1 MNRKDYRKMMQ
12 RKKMSKMYS
21 KSLILGLLGLGV
33 TISGNRIVKAEEL
46 EWKANTSTTIKAGDT
61 EYTIKWGDTLS
72 LISRDSGITI
82 ETLTQLNNILD
93 ANLIYAGNVIYFGD
107 GANVTVKDT
116 NGNTIAETPITEAD
130 KAGIKEAQQNNANPT
145 TSTNVSNVNTSD
157 NSNNV
162 ITNNS
167 SSSANSN
174 NGNNA
179 SNKPT
184 NPTKPEKPTEK
195 PTDKPTDKPTEKP
208 SGGNEEDGS
217 GTETPQTKEYTVTIN
232 HLTEDGK
239 VLSKEVVK
247 AKENTTFE
255 AKAKEFK
262 GYELLSTDTQSVK
275 VTEDKE
281 ITFIYKKIE
290 NTKPEAQ
297 KVDVTIKYVGDD
309 GKVLATETVTAEK
322 GSTVKADAK
331 DFTDLGYV
339 LDDSL
344 TKEVK
349 ATEGVVITF
358 NYRKIVTPTPT
369 EKFSV
374 TTKYVDVD
382 GNSIADDKV
391 QEVEKGTTVKEE
403 AISVNGYKLK
413 GNSVQSVIVNS
424 NEIITFVYEKDAEYV
439 PIHTEETITQ
449 VIDAETG
456 ANLGTTVPSGYT
468 IISETTDAGKIT
480 TASNGDTHTVYTKT
494 ITVKKD
500 YVPQHTTENVTVNV
514 DTDGNVLSSTDGY
527 EKVSESTDGGKVT
540 TQPNGDTHTVY
551 TTTVIWKKVVVTPP
565 TGGVVNVDPSQF
577 GGRVTSANEV
587 EGALTSNGLTFAT
600 WDGANNYGVA
610 MQEANPD
617 NHDFDGFN
625 VFSIK
630 MKDGSTRY
638 VMEWHINL

>member
-12 RKKMSKMYS
+12 RKKMSKIYS
-21 KSLILGLLGLGV
+21 KSLILAVLGLGV
-33 TISGNRIVKAEEL
+33 SISGNTIVKAEQR
-46 EWKANTSTTIKAGDT
+46 EWKANTSTTIKKGDT
-61 EYTIKWGDTLS
+61 EYKILWGDTLS

-93 ANLIYAGNVIYFGD
+93 ANWIYEGNIIYFGN
-107 GANVTVKDT
+107 GATATVKDES
-116 NGNTIAETPITEAD
+116 GNVIAETPLTPAD
-130 KAGIKEAQQNNANPT
+130 KEGIKEAQKNNTN
-145 TSTNVSNVNTSD
+145 STNSTTTSNVNTGNS
-157 NSNNV
+157 SNNV
-162 ITNNS
+162 SSNTTNS
-167 SSSANSN
+167 RSANSN

-184 NPTKPEKPTEK
+184 NPTKPEKPS
-195 PTDKPTDKPTEKP
+195 DKPSD
-208 SGGNEEDGS
+208 GNEEDGS

-275 VTEDKE
+275 VTEDKA
-281 ITFIYKKIE
+281 ITFIYKKVE

-309 GKVLATETVTAEK
+309 GKTLATETVKAEK

-339 LDDSL
+339 LDDTL

-349 ATEGVVITF
+349 ATEGAVITF
-358 NYRKIVTPTPT
+358 NYRKIVTPTPV
-369 EKFSV
+369 EKFQI

-403 AISVNGYKLK
+403 AISINGYKLK

-424 NEIITFVYEKDAEYV
+424 NETITFVYEKDAEYV

-456 ANLGTTVPSGYT
+456 ANLGTTVPNGYT
-468 IISETTDAGKIT
+468 IISETTDAGKTT
-480 TASNGDTHTVYTKT
+480 TASNGDTHTVYTKI

-551 TTTVIWKKVVVTPP
+551 TTTVVWKKVVVTPP

-577 GGRVTSANEV
+577 GGRVTSASEV

-600 WDGANNYGVA
+600 WDGANDYGVA

-617 NHDFDGFN
+617 NHDFDEFN

>member
-12 RKKMSKMYS
+12 RKKMSKIYS
-21 KSLILGLLGLGV
+21 KSLILAVLGLGV
-33 TISGNRIVKAEEL
+33 SISGNTIVKAEQR
-46 EWKANTSTTIKAGDT
+46 EWKANTSTTIKKGDT
-61 EYTIKWGDTLS
+61 EYKILWGDTLS

-93 ANLIYAGNVIYFGD
+93 ANLIYEGNIIYFGN
-107 GANVTVKDT
+107 GATATVKDES
-116 NGNTIAETPITEAD
+116 GNVIAETPLTPAD
-130 KAGIKEAQQNNANPT
+130 KEGIKEAQKNNTN
-145 TSTNVSNVNTSD
+145 STNSTTTSNVNTGNS
-157 NSNNV
+157 SNNV
-162 ITNNS
+162 SSNTTN

-184 NPTKPEKPTEK
+184 NPTKPEKPS
-195 PTDKPTDKPTEKP
+195 DKPLDKPLGKP
-208 SGGNEEDGS
+208 SDKPSDGNEEDGS
-217 GTETPQTKEYTVTIN
+217 GTEIPQTKEYTVTIN
-232 HLTEDGK
+232 HLTEDGE

-247 AKENTTFE
+247 AKENSTFE
-255 AKAKEFK
+255 AKAKKFE
-262 GYELLSTDTQSVK
+262 GYELLSTDKQTVK
-275 VTEDKE
+275 VTEDKT
-281 ITFIYKKIE
+281 ITFIYKKVD
-290 NTKPEAQ
+290 NTKPEVE

-309 GKVLATETVTAEK
+309 GKTLATETVTAEK

-339 LDDSL
+339 LDDTL

-349 ATEGVVITF
+349 ATEGSVITF
-358 NYRKIVTPTPT
+358 NYRKIVTPTPV
-369 EKFSV
+369 EKFQI

-403 AISVNGYKLK
+403 AISINGYKLK

-424 NEIITFVYEKDAEYV
+424 NETITFVYEKDAEYV

-449 VIDAETG
+449 VIDADTG
-456 ANLGTTVPSGYT
+456 VNLGTIVPSGYT
-468 IISETTDAGKIT
+468 VVSETTDGGKTT
-480 TASNGDTHTVYTKT
+480 TASNGDTHTIYTKT

-500 YVPQHTTENVTVNV
+500 YVPQHTTEYVTVNV

-551 TTTVIWKKVVVTPP
+551 TTTVVWKKVVVTPP
-565 TGGVVNVDPSQF
+565 VSDGSVIVGEWNGVYYS
-577 GGRVTSANEV
+577 
-587 EGALTSNGLTFAT
+587 GLGNSGKTFKTQNDA
-600 WDGANNYGVA
+600 DNYA
-610 MQEANPD
+610 MQTIAGGETSYTGWSTWEVRMAGTNEIRITV
-617 NHDFDGFN
+617 DF
-625 VFSIK
+625 
-630 MKDGSTRY
+630 Y
-638 VMEWHINL
+638 